1 MYRSRLK
8 ERLSDRVLSYLSS
21 INEDESIFYYDII
34 GSEAHVIMLYEQGLL
49 DKDDLKAILDALEY
63 AKHNGLQGINMN
75 EYEDIHEAIEA
86 FVVKRAGMMH
96 GGKMHT
102 ARSRNDQVALD
113 LRMKVRD
120 DIISIAKELLS
131 LVDSLLVRAKEHKYA
146 VMPMYTHMQQAQI
159 GTLAHY
165 FTAYA
170 SMLIRDY
177 ERLESCYARVNQSPL
192 GATAVGGTSLNIDRV
207 RVASLLA
214 FDSVIDNSIDATS
227 SRDFLLEYLFVLS
240 SIMLNLSR
248 MAEDFIIWSSSE
260 FSYIELPD
268 ELASTSSIMPQKK
281 NPCPL
286 ELIRAR
292 ASSMLGLLFACMGIV
307 KSLPSGYSR
316 DMQESKRL
324 MIDAYKLVYDSLYIM
339 GSVVNGLKANVVNM
353 LRVSEQSYALA
364 LDVAEGLVKQG
375 IPFRFAHKIVGM
387 LVAYASKNSKTLKDL
402 NREEISTIV
411 NELARDYS
419 IDSIDSLINM
429 LVALKDISPMESIM
443 LRASLGSPNPLEQD
457 RMIKVI
463 EDKKATYYARIS
475 KMQERLEEAISSL
488 GKIVTEII
496 HS

>member
-8 ERLSDRVLSYLSS
+8 GKLSDRVLSYLSS
-21 INEDESIFYYDII
+21 MSEDESIFYYDII

-49 DKDDLKAILDALEY
+49 SKDDLKAILDALEY

-86 FVVKRAGMMH
+86 FVVNRAGIMH

-120 DIISIAKELLS
+120 DIISIAKALLA
-131 LVDSLLVRAKEHKYA
+131 LVDALLVRAKEHKNTT
-146 VMPMYTHMQQAQI
+146 MPMYTHMQQAQI

-192 GATAVGGTSLNIDRV
+192 GATAIGGTSLNIDRV

-214 FDSVIDNSIDATS
+214 FDSVIENSIDATS

-268 ELASTSSIMPQKK
+268 ELTSTSSIMPQKK

-292 ASSMLGLLFACMGIV
+292 ASSMLGLLFACMSIV
-307 KSLPSGYSR
+307 KALPSGYSR
-316 DMQESKRL
+316 DLQESKRL
-324 MIDAYKLVYDSLYIM
+324 MIDAYRLVYESLDIM
-339 GSVVNGLKANVVNM
+339 RSLVIGLKANVVNM

-364 LDVAEGLVKQG
+364 LDIAEGLVKQG
-375 IPFRFAHKIVGM
+375 IAFRVAHKIVGM
-387 LVAYASKNSKTLKDL
+387 LVAYASKNNKAIKDL
-402 NREEISTIV
+402 SKEEISAIISKH
-411 NELARDYS
+411 AKDY
-419 IDSIDSLINM
+419 DGNVDSLIYALLN
-429 LVALKDISPMESIM
+429 LKDIKPMESVM
-443 LRASLGSPNPLEQD
+443 LRVSLGSPNPLEQD
-457 RMIKVI
+457 RMIK
-463 EDKKATYYARIS
+463 
-475 KMQERLEEAISSL
+475 MLEEKKSKYHSIVSELQESIERSISSL
-488 GKIVTEII
+488 ESIVSDLIN
-496 HS
+496 S